1 MAVGVDVRR
10 DEDDGDGAVVTKR
23 ERDGGKG
30 VMGSVR
36 EEGDESGG
44 VVACASTAGGG
55 GRRGALARK
64 NFRWPENAMKAP
76 EYFSGVCVGLG

>member
-10 DEDDGDGAVVTKR
+10 DEDDGDRAVVTKR

-30 VMGSVR
+30 VMGSVG
-36 EEGDESGG
+36 EEGDEGG

-55 GRRGALARK
+55 GRRGALAEKKIGVR
-64 NFRWPENAMKAP
+64 NTPWRRRNTLV
-76 EYFSGVCVGLG
+76 VCVWV